1 MHDLLFSVP
10 WYLPTATAIIG
21 LALLV
26 NGNSRQ
32 NARLRNAGG
41 IVMLLAVGWAVMS
54 YLVDTPKE
62 ICEKQAR
69 QFVKAVVGRDWPTF
83 DGMMETGVDF
93 KFVGSPWQIDGRDN
107 LSGAV
112 KADIEQIGLKSA
124 AATDVTAADAG
135 STITVGMKVWSNQEY
150 TMGTPLDSEWE
161 LDWRETGGHWLL
173 HEIRA
178 IRVSGVKP
186 EEVRGSLRKH

>member
-1 MHDLLFSVP
+1 MRDLLFSVP
-10 WYLPTATAIIG
+10 WYLPTITAIIG

-41 IVMLLAVGWAVMS
+41 LVILLAAGWATMS

-62 ICEKQAR
+62 ICEKQTR
-69 QFVKAVVGRDWPTF
+69 QFVRAVADREWPTF
-83 DGMMETGVDF
+83 DGMMEPGVDF
-93 KFVGSPWQIDGRDN
+93 KFVGSPWQIEGRDN

-124 AATDVTAADAG
+124 TAADVTAANKGNA
-135 STITVGMKVWSNQEY
+135 ITVAMKVWSNQDY
-150 TMGTPLDSEWE
+150 TLGTPLDSEWE
-161 LDWRETGGHWLL
+161 LDWRDTAGHWLL

-178 IRVSGVKP
+178 LRVSGVKP
-186 EEVRGSLRKH
+186 EEVRGSLHAR